1 MKDTG
6 VCFLAAI
13 LAAFVLFCTVAA
25 VEDLP
30 DAEPR
35 DGGEGGI
42 DAGSPVWQV
51 LSKKNFSSQ
60 IRFHPHALVMVTVP
74 WSGESR
80 FLMKEIAHVVKA
92 DQQLSGHLKLM
103 VVYKNVE
110 KMLAD
115 ALDAKEGITLLY
127 YHLGKSFSYQ
137 GRPRAQNILSS
148 VSRAMSLQHV
158 EIPFEFLST
167 AEELGNFFQST
178 DKAVLLLE
186 FCGWS
191 GRLWQAMYNGSSE
204 NLLSE
209 KSVWNSVWREGK
221 PEEINGIIKFDYKF
235 LLAQTQGLENEKL
248 TCRVET
254 KRSGFPWFGEFSPAN
269 DITYL
274 GIKARTSNTGTAC
287 TSDKFQQFESFFSE
301 LNRVVREFFLSPER
315 QRFGVVSERSLLK
328 FLSLEDPQ
336 GWPLLIHFSG
346 FPSSSVILEN
356 VDALRVSLQ
365 MRHSPIDE
373 VDGDQ
378 RNQEGVFPVDRPS
391 LVLFIDRSSASPS
404 IREDSKSALE
414 VYRQLAHYYQIFN
427 SDLSAWETFQ
437 ESQNRGISGFNGRA
451 KIKGSLSLKT
461 TKDDDKVSSVIA
473 NEGERVSLGKVP
485 DGSLENTAYAVLRQ
499 WLQRQNSAVQKKE
512 IKISVLAKD
521 IGFQLLSDDFDVE
534 VIDSPPV
541 NGENDQSKS
550 PSDSLIMKSETKVL
564 ERPVESNVNVHDD
577 NSVGATCVA
586 AVKDGHKSEL
596 LTIRSVIPIQELS
609 QCRIEKR
616 LALEKSS
623 QESSKDDFQNR
634 GSNPKISGFSAQ
646 SPPNAPSAGSDTAK
660 GKDTTGTDDLNHRQS
675 NRRAFTGS
683 FFFSDGGYRLL
694 KSLTGG
700 SKIPSFVILDP
711 VSQKHYVLPKG
722 TECAFDSYV
731 NFVDKFLNGSLFP
744 HQRSERFSQSPREY
758 PSPPF
763 VNLDFHEVDGVPW
776 VAANAFEDLFLGS
789 AQCDDRGFACTPKGD
804 KLVLFCNPWC
814 GFCQRMELVVREV
827 YRAFKGLEHWLR
839 GDPAV
844 KAADVP
850 VNGFPSIYRMDCT
863 LNDCS
868 SILSKFGKGEDY
880 PTLLLFPGKD
890 RDAITYQGPASVLDI
905 FEFLAEHG
913 TSSHVVNEYRG
924 ILWSRS
930 TRRDGDGEPPD
941 DGAFSGNARRRPEGS
956 PISEPVIPAADQE
969 SGGDAATVEVGS
981 VLTATEK
988 LVGAYPFENA
998 SVLIVRADQ
1007 DSGFQGLILNRR
1019 LSWEV
1024 FEGLDLDVEA
1034 LRAATLCHGG
1044 PVSLRNF
1051 PLLSLA
1057 RKPLQGYT
1065 QVAEG
1070 ALFFGDPFAT
1080 GAAVGQIRSRSPA
1093 SAAAG
1098 DLWFFFGYSR
1108 WGWTQLADEL
1118 ADGVWQVGHLAAGGL
1133 EWPDDGGD
1141 DYSAAAQSSSP
1152 GTSSSSTSSS

>member
-137 GRPRAQNILSS
+137 GRPRAQNILFS

-209 KSVWNSVWREGK
+209 KSVFRSGILTNEDGTLFGGK
-221 PEEINGIIKFDYKF
+221 ENQK
-235 LLAQTQGLENEKL
+235 GLENEKL

-373 VDGDQ
+373 

-427 SDLSAWETFQ
+427 SDLSSWQTFQ

-485 DGSLENTAYAVLRQ
+485 M
-499 WLQRQNSAVQKKE
+499 NSAVQKKE

-577 NSVGATCVA
+577 NSVGQ
-586 AVKDGHKSEL
+586 
-596 LTIRSVIPIQELS
+596 R
-609 QCRIEKR
+609 
-616 LALEKSS
+616 
-623 QESSKDDFQNR
+623 
-634 GSNPKISGFSAQ
+634 
-646 SPPNAPSAGSDTAK
+646 
-660 GKDTTGTDDLNHRQS
+660 
-675 NRRAFTGS
+675 S

-700 SKIPSFVILDP
+700 SKIPSFLILDP

-722 TECAFDSYV
+722 TERAFDSYV

-758 PSPPF
+758 PSPHSVINWF
-763 VNLDFHEVDGVPW
+763 
-776 VAANAFEDLFLGS
+776 S
-789 AQCDDRGFACTPKGD
+789 FAI
-804 KLVLFCNPWC
+804 PWC
-814 GFCQRMELVVREV
+814 GFCHRMELVVREV

-839 GDPAV
+839 GDPAGGGC
-844 KAADVP
+844 P

-868 SILSKFGKGEDY
+868 SILSKFGKIQGEDY

-913 TSSHVVNEYRG
+913 TSSHVVNEYRAAG
-924 ILWSRS
+924 
-930 TRRDGDGEPPD
+930 RRGLLRKRPPPPGGVPD
-941 DGAFSGNARRRPEGS
+941 LGARH
-956 PISEPVIPAADQE
+956 PAADQE
-969 SGGDAATVEVGS
+969 SGGDAAAVEVGS

-1093 SAAAG
+1093 AAAAG